1 MERLRSFNLDAE
13 LNAMEQAGRGRVA
26 SSPRVFTTDRN
37 QAKII
42 KGFQVP
48 SQQSASDGTRSVSFK
63 ESAHSLDVTPLV
75 NRTGVLLE
83 VVLSKDEPDYSKAMN
98 GVPPINTTSLTSRVL
113 RSSVRP
119 LPWEVYIRTPIA
131 LWFAACRFLDRFR
144 G

>member
-48 SQQSASDGTRSVSFK
+48 SQQSASDGARSVSFK
-63 ESAHSLDVTPLV
+63 EAAHSLDVTPLV
-75 NRTGVLLE
+75 NGTKRQILPKVRIFVDAIKQRL
-83 VVLSKDEPDYSKAMN
+83 AQ
-98 GVPPINTTSLTSRVL
+98 TSV
-113 RSSVRP
+113 
-119 LPWEVYIRTPIA
+119 
-131 LWFAACRFLDRFR
+131 
-144 G
+144 

>member
-1 MERLRSFNLDAE
+1 
-13 LNAMEQAGRGRVA
+13 
-26 SSPRVFTTDRN
+26 
-37 QAKII
+37 
-42 KGFQVP
+42 
-48 SQQSASDGTRSVSFK
+48 VSFK

-119 LPWEVYIRTPIA
+119 LPWEVYIRKPIA